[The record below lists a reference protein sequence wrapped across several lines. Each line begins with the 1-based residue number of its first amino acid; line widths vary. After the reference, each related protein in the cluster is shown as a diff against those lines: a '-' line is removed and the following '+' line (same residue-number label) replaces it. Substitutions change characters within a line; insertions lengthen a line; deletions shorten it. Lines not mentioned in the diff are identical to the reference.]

1 MISKG
6 RDVSS
11 LFPNVVKNVVCANLQ
26 VKRLV
31 YLYLIHYAEFEQDL
45 ALLSISTFQ
54 KDLNDPSPLIRS
66 QALRTLSSIRLKV
79 ITQILTISIK
89 TCVSDSSPYVRK
101 TAAHAI
107 PKVFR

>member
-31 YLYLIHYAEFEQDL
+31 YLYLTHYAEFEQDL

-54 KDLNDPSPLIRS
+54 KDLNDPSPLRPTPP
-66 QALRTLSSIRLKV
+66 LFLELTGSSLQSGPCAEGKACRL
-79 ITQILTISIK
+79 
-89 TCVSDSSPYVRK
+89 Y
-101 TAAHAI
+101 
-107 PKVFR
+107 